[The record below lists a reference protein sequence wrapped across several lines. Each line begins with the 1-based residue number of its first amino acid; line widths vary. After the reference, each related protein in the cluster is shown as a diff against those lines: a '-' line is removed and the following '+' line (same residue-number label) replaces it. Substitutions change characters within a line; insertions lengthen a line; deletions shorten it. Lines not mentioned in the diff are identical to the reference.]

1 MVKIDKGQRHPLS
14 SITNLRDLNLQ
25 SNSKRNIENIN
36 DRDKNGFLIM
46 NKKKSTIDENS
57 FSLDEKKDDCD
68 QTLVN
73 IENSSSSSCC
83 LKNSSSIN
91 ITSSTITSSISSN
104 SNKTQKS
111 KKK

>member
-1 MVKIDKGQRHPLS
+1 MVKLDQVQRHPLS
-14 SITNLRDLNLQ
+14 AITNLRNLNLEPKQ
-25 SNSKRNIENIN
+25 KSKTEFLDDGENS
-36 DRDKNGFLIM
+36 GFLM
-46 NKKKSTIDENS
+46 NKTNSTIDDNS
-57 FSLDEKKDDCD
+57 FSSDEKRHECD
-68 QTLVN
+68 PILIN
-73 IENSSSSSCC
+73 LEDSSSSSCC